1 MAFQILLNVF
11 LGFMWM
17 LLTVSFEPV
26 AFLKGYLFGL
36 LIIFAFRKFFHSRF
50 YLLKVIAVINLIYI
64 FIRELILSNIA
75 VVKTVLKPKLDM
87 KPGIFAFPTVLEK
100 GWEITTLANLI
111 TLTPGTLV
119 IDLSP
124 DNKILYVHA
133 MDITDAKESID
144 SIKNTF
150 EKAIMEVSQ

>member
-17 LLTVSFEPV
+17 VMTVSFEPAV
-26 AFLKGYLFGL
+26 FLKGYLLGL
-36 LIIFAFRKFFHSRF
+36 LIIYIFRNLFTSRF
-50 YLLKVIAVINLIYI
+50 YLLRIVAVLKLTYI
-64 FIRELILSNIA
+64 FIRELISSNIA

-87 KPGIFAFPTVLEK
+87 QPGIFAYPTILEK
-100 GWEITTLANLI
+100 NWEITLLANLI

-119 IDLSP
+119 IEVSS

-133 MDITDAKESID
+133 LDINDAQESID
-144 SIKNTF
+144 SIKDTF
-150 EKAIMEVSQ
+150 EKAILEVGR

>member
-1 MAFQILLNVF
+1 MAFQILLNVL

-17 LLTVSFEPV
+17 VMTVSFEPV
-26 AFLKGYLFGL
+26 AFFKGYLFGL
-36 LIIFAFRKFFHSRF
+36 LILYIFRNFFSSRF
-50 YLLKVIAVINLIYI
+50 YLFRILAVLNLTYI
-64 FIRELILSNIA
+64 FIRELISSNIA

-87 KPGIFAFPTVLEK
+87 KPGIFAYPTILEK
-100 GWEITTLANLI
+100 NWEITILANLI

-119 IDLSP
+119 IEVSP

-133 MDITDAKESID
+133 LDINDAQESID

-150 EKAIMEVSQ
+150 EKAILEVGR

>member
-1 MAFQILLNVF
+1 MAFQILLNVL

-17 LLTVSFEPV
+17 VMTVSFEPV
-26 AFLKGYLFGL
+26 AFFKGYLFGL
-36 LIIFAFRKFFHSRF
+36 LILYIFRNFFSSRF
-50 YLLKVIAVINLIYI
+50 YLFRILAVLNLTYI
-64 FIRELILSNIA
+64 FIRELISSNIA

-87 KPGIFAFPTVLEK
+87 KPGIFAYPTILEK
-100 GWEITTLANLI
+100 NWEITILANLI

-119 IDLSP
+119 IEVSP

-133 MDITDAKESID
+133 LNINDAQESID

-150 EKAIMEVSQ
+150 EKAILEVGR

>member
-36 LIIFAFRKFFHSRF
+36 LIIFAFRRFFHSRF

>member
-36 LIIFAFRKFFHSRF
+36 LIIIAFRRFFHSRF
-50 YLLKVIAVINLIYI
+50 YLLRVVAVINLIYI

-87 KPGIFAFPTVLEK
+87 KPGIFAYPTVLERD
-100 GWEITTLANLI
+100 WEITTLANLI

-133 MDITDAKESID
+133 MDISDVQESIE

-150 EKAIMEVSQ
+150 EKAIMEVSR

>member
-1 MAFQILLNVF
+1 MAFQLLLNVF

-17 LLTVSFEPV
+17 LLTVTFEPV

-36 LIIFAFRKFFHSRF
+36 LIIFAFRRFFHSRF
-50 YLLKVIAVINLIYI
+50 YLLNVMAVFNLIYI
-64 FIRELILSNIA
+64 FIRELIRSNIA
-75 VVKTVLKPKLDM
+75 VVKTVLKPKLDLN
-87 KPGIFAFPTVLEK
+87 PGIFAYPTTLEK
-100 GWEITTLANLI
+100 DWEITTLANLI

-133 MDITDAKESID
+133 MDINTKKESID

-150 EKAIMEVSQ
+150 EKAIMEVGR

>member
-1 MAFQILLNVF
+1 MAFQLLLNVF
-11 LGFMWM
+11 LGFLWM
-17 LLTVSFEPV
+17 VLTVSFEPV

-36 LIIFAFRKFFHSRF
+36 LIIFTFRRFFHSRF
-50 YLLKVIAVINLIYI
+50 YLLKVIAVIKLIYI

-87 KPGIFAFPTVLEK
+87 KPGIFAYPTVLK
-100 GWEITTLANLI
+100 KDWEITTLANLI

-133 MDITDAKESID
+133 MDISNAKESID

-150 EKAIMEVSQ
+150 EKAIMEVGR

>member
-17 LLTVSFEPV
+17 VMTVSFEPV

-36 LIIFAFRKFFHSRF
+36 LIIYIFRNFFSARF
-50 YLLKVIAVINLIYI
+50 YLLRIVAVLKLAYI
-64 FIRELILSNIA
+64 FIRELIGSNIA
-75 VVKTVLKPKLDM
+75 VVKTVLKPKLNM
-87 KPGIFAFPTVLEK
+87 QPGIFAYPTILEK
-100 GWEITTLANLI
+100 DWEITLLANLI

-119 IDLSP
+119 IEVSP

-133 MDITDAKESID
+133 IDINDAQESID
-144 SIKNTF
+144 SIKGTF
-150 EKAIMEVSQ
+150 EKAILEVGR

>member
-11 LGFMWM
+11 LGFLWM
-17 LLTVSFEPV
+17 LMTVSFEPV

-36 LIIFAFRKFFHSRF
+36 LIIFAFRRFFHSRF
-50 YLLKVIAVINLIYI
+50 YLLRVVAVINLIYI

-87 KPGIFAFPTVLEK
+87 KPGIFAYPTILEK
-100 GWEITTLANLI
+100 DWEITTLANLI

-124 DNKILYVHA
+124 NNKILYVHA
-133 MDITDAKESID
+133 MDISDAKESIE

-150 EKAIMEVSQ
+150 EKAIMEVSR